1 MNLDKLKE
9 SARRFEQKEDWR
21 RAIEVYQRALAE
33 SEARGDPVPD
43 PSVYNRV
50 GDLQMKVGEVGGAV
64 RSYEHALELYA
75 DQGFFNNAI
84 ALGGKILR
92 VEPGRTATHLRLAQ
106 LHARK
111 NVVPEV
117 RRHLRDYL
125 ERMGREQRLPAA
137 IEALRGFAERH
148 CRDAE
153 MRTVVADLLAQAAP
167 GGESREELD
176 KLLDRLRSEGGDA
189 GPEAGGP
196 GHGAV
201 RGLVFLDT
209 DPDWTPAGTGE
220 RPPTGVEAVE
230 GLTTVEATIPSM
242 IDGLPL
248 IGLESAEFGSAAG
261 VEVEPVAGIEV
272 EEATFSAEGLTATP
286 GELTFLEV
294 RGADP
299 AAGLVGGAE
308 PLEGLAPTLLDPSLD
323 EPPADPALSLEVFD
337 RMDSEDLV
345 VVTAEGG
352 SDLEFIS
359 IEDDQEPAAA
369 PAAPVRE
376 AARPSVADLEARL
389 AREEAA
395 EDWGAALG
403 TAAELVWLEPDQLPR
418 YQKQVEL
425 AYRSGDRD
433 GLTARYLEL
442 GDALLRA
449 GMRAPAVAVFRRV
462 LEHEPGH
469 SRALGALASLGVSV
483 EPLPPA
489 PPAIAPAESPR
500 TDYVDLG
507 ALILDDQPVRD
518 SRMRMDV
525 AEPAAPDDEDQ
536 TFREILG
543 QFKRGIEENIDSEDF
558 QAHYDLGIAFKEMG
572 LLDEAIAQFQ
582 RALRSPEGRLKA
594 SEALGVS
601 FHEKGRHAIAEAV
614 LSRAIEGL
622 PGADDEKIGLIYW
635 LGRALE
641 SQGREGAALPCYER
655 ALAVD
660 IRFLDVADRVARLA
674 EVRTP

>member
-33 SEARGDPVPD
+33 SEAQGDPVPD

-50 GDLQMKVGEVGGAV
+50 GDLQMKVGEIGGAV
-64 RSYEHALELYA
+64 RSYEQALELYA

-92 VEPGRTATHLRLAQ
+92 VDPGRTATHLRLAQ

-125 ERMGREQRLPAA
+125 ERMGREHRLPAA
-137 IEALRGFAERH
+137 IEAVRGFVERH

-153 MRTVVADLLAQAAP
+153 MRAVVADLLAQSSPA
-167 GGESREELD
+167 GGSREELD
-176 KLLDRLRSEGGDA
+176 QLLDRLHAQAAESGPDSGGA
-189 GPEAGGP
+189 GP
-196 GHGAV
+196 GAV

-209 DPDWTPAGTGE
+209 DPDWTPTGGEE
-220 RPPTGVEAVE
+220 RPPSGVEAVE

-242 IDGLPL
+242 IEGLPL
-248 IGLESAEFGSAAG
+248 IGLESLEFGG
-261 VEVEPVAGIEV
+261 GGKLEVEPVAGIEL
-272 EEATFSAEGLTATP
+272 EEASFSAEGLTATP
-286 GELTFLEV
+286 GELTFLET
-294 RGADP
+294 RDADP
-299 AAGLVGGAE
+299 AEGLIGGAA
-308 PLEGLAPTLLDPSLD
+308 PLDGLAPTLLDPSLD
-323 EPPADPALSLEVFD
+323 EPPADPSLSIEVFD
-337 RMDSEDLV
+337 RMDGDDLIV
-345 VVTAEGG
+345 LAAEGG

-359 IEDDQEPAAA
+359 VEEGEAPGPPA
-369 PAAPVRE
+369 VE
-376 AARPSVADLEARL
+376 AAQAPSVADLEARL

-403 TAAELVWLEPDQLPR
+403 TAAELVWLEPDHLPR

-425 AYRSGDRD
+425 AYRAGDRD

-489 PPAIAPAESPR
+489 PPAIAPVEPPR
-500 TDYVDLG
+500 SDYVDLG

-518 SRMRMDV
+518 SRMRVDV

-635 LGRALE
+635 LGRSLE

-674 EVRTP
+674 AVRAS